1 MKRER
6 ETNTKI
12 KNSLSVGIVKQTE
25 KHEVEIYIKKKNMY
39 HLLCF
44 SLRFQNKKKVK
55 LIIASHHG
63 IAWNIHKKSYQTHKH
78 KYL

>member
-25 KHEVEIYIKKKNMY
+25 KHEVEIYI
-39 HLLCF
+39 
-44 SLRFQNKKKVK
+44 
-55 LIIASHHG
+55 
-63 IAWNIHKKSYQTHKH
+63 
-78 KYL
+78 